1 MVAYRF
7 FKNDRYSFSKISKRV
22 GRFQKRSL
30 FSENETMIFVK
41 DRKTKRKT
49 RSLELIRDH

>member
-1 MVAYRF
+1 MAAYRF